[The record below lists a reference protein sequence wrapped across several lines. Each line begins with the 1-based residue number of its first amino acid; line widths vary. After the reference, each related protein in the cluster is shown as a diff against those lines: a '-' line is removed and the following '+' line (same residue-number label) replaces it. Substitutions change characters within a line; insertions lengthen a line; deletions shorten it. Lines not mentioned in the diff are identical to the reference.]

1 MRYSYKI
8 PTSETIAFQANFQ
21 LDLAKKITPRWLREL
36 FGTVFFVA
44 IFLAALWLT
53 EAPDRAILLTF
64 LVWLIHWLWQRGF
77 AYIRRKRAVRYMESL
92 PGFEDWTSEVSDG
105 YLVTESRGTRISFAL
120 SGLSRVF
127 EEKEYVYFDFEDR
140 GRARIPFTA
149 SPSAQ
154 DRANFIA
161 SFSTKEQLRT

>member
-8 PTSETIAFQANFQ
+8 PASETIAFQASFQ

-44 IFLAALWLT
+44 IFLAALWIT
-53 EAPDRAILLTF
+53 GVPDRAIFLTF

-77 AYIRRKRAVRYMESL
+77 AYIRRKRAARYIASL
-92 PGFEDWTSEVSDG
+92 PGSEDWASEVTDG
-105 YLVTESRGTRISFAL
+105 YLVTESRGTRISFPL
-120 SGLSRVF
+120 SGLTRVL
-127 EEKEYVYFDFEDR
+127 EEKGYVYVDFEDR

-149 SPSAQ
+149 FPSAQ
-154 DRANFIA
+154 DRENFVA
-161 SFSTKEQLRT
+161 SLSTKEHLGA